1 MIGLSS
7 SVSEEGY
14 RARALVERPA
24 RIGTLAGP
32 LTAGVRGRFDWSQV
46 LEIDLP
52 FGALSS
58 AAAVS
63 VLNGEN
69 LIAVAADNGGW
80 EVIGFRQAEEIGA
93 GRWRLGGLL
102 RALAGTDDA
111 MAAGAVSGASV
122 VMLDHAVVPL
132 GLTADEMGLRLNWIA
147 EAAGVSG
154 KAGPFS
160 FEGGMRA
167 ETPLSPVHLRAARG
181 EAGAVEFSWIR
192 RGRVDADNWIA
203 ADIPLDEPFE
213 RYRIEV
219 MADGVVRRQVEVGV
233 PRWTYPLTDELADFG
248 GVQSAL
254 TMRVRQMGQRM
265 PLGIPA
271 VATMTM

>member
-1 MIGLSS
+1 M
-7 SVSEEGY
+7 
-14 RARALVERPA
+14 
-24 RIGTLAGP
+24 
-32 LTAGVRGRFDWSQV
+32 
-46 LEIDLP
+46 LEIELP

-69 LIAVAADNGGW
+69 LIAVAAGSGGW

-111 MAAGAVSGASV
+111 MAAAVSEASV
-122 VMLDHAVVPL
+122 VMLDDAVVPL

-154 KAGPFS
+154 KAGPFA
-160 FEGGMRA
+160 FEGGVRA

-181 EAGAVEFSWIR
+181 EAGAVTFSWVR

-219 MADGVVRRQVEVGV
+219 MADGVVRRQVEIGV
-233 PRWTYPLTDELADFG
+233 PRRTYPLTSLPT
-248 GVQSAL
+248 SAVC
-254 TMRVRQMGQRM
+254 RAR
-265 PLGIPA
+265 
-271 VATMTM
+271 